1 MPKKSGAV
9 VLLAALIAVLAFTF
23 GVARVWMRYASP
35 SVSHRL
41 YTGSITIGVETWPGY
56 IAFFIARDLGY
67 FKDAGLDVTIKRY
80 PGLGQLSKDYVASE
94 MQGRANLTSD
104 ALNEK
109 LHGLDHKIVLA
120 IDYSSG
126 SDAIVA
132 RKGVDSVADFE
143 GKRVGYEPETLEE
156 FFVSWALRE
165 NGLSL
170 PDVIFVY
177 GTPEETL
184 QMLKDGKIDV
194 AVSHEP
200 YLSRF
205 VGEGNFHVVVSSA
218 DYPGLITDVLTF
230 KTDFIEAHPETVQA
244 LVGAYFKALDF
255 WKAHPAEGV
264 EILAREFG
272 DSPENI
278 SAQMKGITMLDGAD
292 NKAAFTFAAGLQ
304 SLYGNMRQVGEFV
317 RLHQNAKLES
327 VDTDSLIDRRFIAE
341 TIE

>member
-1 MPKKSGAV
+1 M
-9 VLLAALIAVLAFTF
+9 
-23 GVARVWMRYASP
+23 
-35 SVSHRL
+35 
-41 YTGSITIGVETWPGY
+41 
-56 IAFFIARDLGY
+56 
-67 FKDAGLDVTIKRY
+67 TIKRY